1 MQDLKDNNLVD
12 DTGTAAPEIIEIPL
26 RDLCTNIDLDA
37 LRKQNEPAD
46 ADDDWPSSWQDDWLL
61 PDREEMTPLNAANNS
76 SHEEICETN
85 NCSPLLETSQNG
97 TLDSP
102 NRNSL
107 EDDPDDGENEETTNS
122 AGEKDLTPINLEECK
137 LVDIDINEPTTTQMA
152 VVPFRRRSNPRVRFA
167 DNGRLSCGDLTSL
180 PGEMPNNVN
189 DDRYSKCKSSWCE
202 DRNNILASVDS
213 KDTSVL
219 PMKNNQFKSLIWKRP
234 SLQDQLLPSMQTG
247 FCVESIT
254 KEELLVM
261 WKTSEIELTRR
272 LEKAL
277 KEKARLEQKLADLE
291 LGSPV

>member
-12 DTGTAAPEIIEIPL
+12 DSGTAAPEIIEIPL

-37 LRKQNEPAD
+37 LRKQNEPVD
-46 ADDDWPSSWQDDWLL
+46 ADDDWPCSWQDDWLL
-61 PDREEMTPLNAANNS
+61 PDREEMTPLNAAANS

-85 NCSPLLETSQNG
+85 CSPLLESSQNG

-102 NRNSL
+102 CRNSL
-107 EDDPDDGENEETTNS
+107 EDNTHGKNGETTKS
-122 AGEKDLTPINLEECK
+122 VGETNIASVNIDECR
-137 LVDIDINEPTTTQMA
+137 LVDIDISEPTTTRQMA
-152 VVPFRRRSNPRVRFA
+152 VVPCRRRSNPRVHFA
-167 DNGRLSCGDLTSL
+167 DDGRLSCGDLTSL
-180 PGEMPNNVN
+180 SSEMPNNV
-189 DDRYSKCKSSWCE
+189 DDGKYSKRKSSWCE
-202 DRNNILASVDS
+202 DRNNILASVGS

-219 PMKNNQFKSLIWKRP
+219 PMKNNKFKSLIWKRP

-277 KEKARLEQKLADLE
+277 KEKAKLEQKLADLE